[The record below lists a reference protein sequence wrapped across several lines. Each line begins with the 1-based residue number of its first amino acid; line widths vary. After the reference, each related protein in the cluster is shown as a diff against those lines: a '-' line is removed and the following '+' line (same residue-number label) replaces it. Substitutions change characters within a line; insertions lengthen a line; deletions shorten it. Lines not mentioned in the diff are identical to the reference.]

1 MALKK
6 EGLSRNTS
14 QYKVAVRK
22 TELLTSD
29 GLIKTLQRQK
39 GEADDEV
46 VFCPADKKQKL
57 LNSDWGVW
65 QYSWVVSD
73 EVDVPSFGDEALLC

>member
-14 QYKVAVRK
+14 QYKVTVRK
-22 TELLTSD
+22 TELLAFA

-39 GEADDEV
+39 SEAADEV
-46 VFCPADKKQKL
+46 VFYAEAKKQGL
-57 LNSDWGVW
+57 LNSHAGVW
-65 QYSWVVSD
+65 EYSWVVSV
-73 EVDVPSFGDEALLC
+73 EADVFNFGDEALLC

>member
-29 GLIKTLQRQK
+29 
-39 GEADDEV
+39 
-46 VFCPADKKQKL
+46 
-57 LNSDWGVW
+57 WGVW
-65 QYSWVVSD
+65 QYSRVVSD
-73 EVDVPSFGDEALLC
+73 EADVFNFGDEALLC